1 MILYTNPW
9 LTDYAK
15 ELNANV
21 VCMDSDHPDFYSYLK
36 KAQAVVGLGLKVDQ
50 KFLDSAPNLK
60 IVSLTSV
67 GYDSVNVAL
76 MKERGVLLT
85 NTPDVLT
92 ETTADLGFALLM
104 ATARRL
110 PEAIKLL
117 EEKKWDG
124 KVPEELFSTDVHGK
138 KLGIIG
144 MGRIGE
150 AIAKRAHFGFDMEIG
165 YFTRTTKKTAFPAK
179 HMTLDDLLKWSD
191 FVLVMAPLSPETRG
205 LIRAR
210 EFGLMKKSA
219 ILINV
224 ARGPIV
230 DESALYE
237 ALKNGTIR
245 SAGLDVFEKEPLPS
259 DSPLRSLSN
268 VVMLPHIGS
277 ATVATRKA
285 MVKLAM
291 ENMQA
296 AMDNKTPKNLVTE

>member
-1 MILYTNPW
+1 MIIYTNPW
-9 LTDYAK
+9 LTSYAK
-15 ELNANV
+15 EINPDV
-21 VCMDSDHPDFYSYLK
+21 VCIDSSHPDFYSKLK
-36 KAQAVVGLGLKVDQ
+36 EAEAVVGLGLKVDE
-50 KFLDSAPNLK
+50 KFLDSAPKLK

-67 GYDSVNVAL
+67 GYDSVNMEL
-76 MKERGVLLT
+76 MKKRGVLLT

-165 YFTRTTKKTAFPAK
+165 YFTRSTKRTAFPAI
-179 HMTLDDLLKWSD
+179 HMTLDELLKWSD

-205 LIRAR
+205 LISTR
-210 EFGLMKKSA
+210 EFGLMKSSA

-230 DESALYE
+230 DEAALYK

-245 SAGLDVFEKEPLPS
+245 AAGLDVFEKEPLPS
-259 DSPLRSLSN
+259 DSPLRTLSN